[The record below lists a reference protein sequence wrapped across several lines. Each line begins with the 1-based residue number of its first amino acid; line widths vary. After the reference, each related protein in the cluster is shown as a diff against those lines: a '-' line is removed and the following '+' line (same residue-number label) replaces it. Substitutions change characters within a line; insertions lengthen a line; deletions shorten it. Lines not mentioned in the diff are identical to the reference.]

1 MHNSFVSLKEVFN
14 THPRLSGV
22 RNMVRQSE
30 VIEKFSEIFPE
41 FEGMVTPVAVRKKV
55 LMLRAENAA
64 LRSELKLNE
73 AAVTKKVNGYFKEE
87 RIKSIRFVS

>member
-1 MHNSFVSLKEVFN
+1 
-14 THPRLSGV
+14 
-22 RNMVRQSE
+22 
-30 VIEKFSEIFPE
+30 
-41 FEGMVTPVAVRKKV
+41 
-55 LMLRAENAA
+55 MLRAENAA